1 MYISVV
7 GQLCIMIKSFVFSGG
22 KLMGE
27 DPGLDFVK
35 TMLFDDDAQIWVDL
49 ESPSPEEARSTL
61 ENIFNFHPL
70 AIEDCIA
77 VSEQPKVDD
86 YEKYIFMVI
95 HALNYNAEHK
105 VETVELNMFIGRNF
119 LVTHHDRPLPSIRGT
134 IERIKKSATTVAKA
148 SDRLTYTILDLL
160 FDHYE
165 PVLDAMGSDI
175 AELEK
180 EVLTSRSRNILSK
193 IIELKSEVRRFR
205 QFVTPQRDVISRL
218 ARGEF
223 KLVRAHLLPYYRD
236 LLDRLKRYSD
246 MTEYHRETLTNVLQV
261 HLNMQQMEVNRIIKI
276 LTVLATLSLPI
287 VVITSFYG
295 MNFHHMP
302 ELHWHHPYL
311 WIIGLTLGSSG
322 LIYLF
327 LRIKKWL

>member
-1 MYISVV
+1 
-7 GQLCIMIKSFVFSGG
+7 
-22 KLMGE
+22 MGE
-27 DPGLDFVK
+27 DPGLDFIK

-49 ESPSPEEARSTL
+49 EAPSPEEARNTL

-95 HALNYNAEHK
+95 HALNYTSEHK

-119 LVTHHDRPLPSIRGT
+119 LVTHHDKPLPSIRGT
-134 IERIKKSATTVAKA
+134 IERIKKNAATVAKA

-165 PVLDAMGSDI
+165 PALDAMATDI
-175 AELEK
+175 AELERQ
-180 EVLTSRSRNILSK
+180 VLTSRSKNILGD

-223 KLVRAHLLPYYRD
+223 KLLRAHLLPYYRD

-246 MTEYHRETLTNVLQV
+246 MTEYHRETLTHVLQV

-295 MNFHHMP
+295 MNFQHMP
-302 ELHWHHPYL
+302 ELHWEHPYL
-311 WIIGLTLGSSG
+311 WISGLTLGSSG
-322 LIYLF
+322 VIYLF
-327 LRIKKWL
+327 LRLMKWI